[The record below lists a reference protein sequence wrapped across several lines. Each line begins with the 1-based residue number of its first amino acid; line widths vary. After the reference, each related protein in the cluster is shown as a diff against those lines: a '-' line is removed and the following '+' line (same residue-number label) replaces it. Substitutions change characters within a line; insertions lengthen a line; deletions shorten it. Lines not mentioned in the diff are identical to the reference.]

1 MVGTATPLKESPRFA
16 AWLDAVKQAPPQS
29 VLIAIGLLSL
39 IPALLTS
46 GPVLAAIAIWYRSN
60 RSLEASV
67 TLFFTTLILTAMFA
81 VSALSLGAAWRRSRT
96 TPMPADVQG

>member
-1 MVGTATPLKESPRFA
+1 MVGTATSPRESQRLA
-16 AWLDAVKQAPPQS
+16 AWFDAVKQAPPQS
-29 VLIAIGLLSL
+29 KFFAIGLLSL

-46 GPVLAAIAIWYRSN
+46 GPILAAMAIWYRGS
-60 RSLEASV
+60 RSLEASA
-67 TLFFTTLILTAMFA
+67 TLFFATLILMAMFA